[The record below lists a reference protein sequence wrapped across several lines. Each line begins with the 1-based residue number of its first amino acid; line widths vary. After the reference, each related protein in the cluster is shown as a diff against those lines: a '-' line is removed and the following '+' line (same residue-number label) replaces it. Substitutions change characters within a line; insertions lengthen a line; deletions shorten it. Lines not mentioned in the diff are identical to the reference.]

1 MAGGQEELKTLTIT
15 LTLTMA
21 GARNF
26 REYSVWKEA
35 VSFATCVYEVT
46 GKLPWFE
53 KKGLCDQLQRAAV
66 SISSNIAEGAARTS
80 DADFAHFL
88 DFALGSAFE
97 VETQLTIAK
106 NVGYIPSGNDN
117 DNLNEKDKVVV
128 TYEELMSKLQRIER
142 QLNGLINSI
151 RKSQG

>member
-1 MAGGQEELKTLTIT
+1 
-15 LTLTMA
+15 MA

-26 REYSVWKEA
+26 REYHVWNEA
-35 VSFATCVYEVT
+35 VDYATYVYEVT
-46 GKLPWFE
+46 GQMPWFE

-66 SISSNIAEGAARTS
+66 SISSNIAEGSARSS

-106 NVGYIPSGNDN
+106 NVGYMD
-117 DNLNEKDKVVV
+117 
-128 TYEELMSKLQRIER
+128 EEYYQELISKLLSIER
-142 QLNGLINSI
+142 QINALITSI
-151 RKSQG
+151 RKN